1 MSKKSF
7 ADGIDAVL
15 GGSKPSSE
23 KKASSPSK
31 EREHSAQRTS
41 IYLNS
46 DLLEKLKAIAFWERS
61 LIKLEIEAAIDQYIS
76 SKDPEIVEKALR
88 CFREN
93 QSNKKK

>member
-15 GGSKPSSE
+15 GGCKPSSE
-23 KKASSPSK
+23 KKSFPSST
-31 EREHSAQRTS
+31 ERARSEQRTS
-41 IYLNS
+41 IYLDA

-61 LIKLEIEAAIDQYIS
+61 LIKLEIEAAIDQYIN
-76 SKDPEIVEKALR
+76 SKDPEMIEKALQ

-93 QSNKKK
+93 QSHKKK